1 MVDDFGITE
10 GAKALS
16 ASLDGAR
23 EASHKLSKSI
33 EGIQGDAFDVAQ
45 RQASE
50 RKAAERKAALLKE
63 RAIYKALEEYRHRK
77 VISEKEYQAKVEFIK
92 KYGAK
97 EWEEV
102 LKIKKEIETMEQN
115 SKKFYDEQL
124 KDVRR
129 VQFICFIVAAWIAW
143 YLVWGIKP

>member
-63 RAIYKALEEYRHRK
+63 RAIYKALEEYKHRK
-77 VISEKEYQAKVEFIK
+77 LITDQEYKTKIEFVK
-92 KYGAK
+92 KYGTK
-97 EWEEV
+97 EWDEV

-115 SKKFYDEQL
+115 SKKFYDNQVKE
-124 KDVRR
+124 VRR
-129 VQFICFIVAAWIAW
+129 VQFICFIVAAWISW
-143 YLVWGIKP
+143 YLVWGIK

>member
-23 EASHKLSKSI
+23 DASKKLSKSI

-50 RKAAERKAALLKE
+50 RKAAKKKAALLKE

>member
-10 GAKALS
+10 GAKVLS

-23 EASHKLSKSI
+23 DASHKLSKSI

-63 RAIYKALEEYRHRK
+63 RAIYKALEEYKHRK
-77 VISEKEYQAKVEFIK
+77 LISDQEYKTKIEFVK
-92 KYGAK
+92 KYGTK
-97 EWEEV
+97 EWDEV
-102 LKIKKEIETMEQN
+102 LKIKKEIEIMEQN
-115 SKKFYDEQL
+115 SKKFYDDQVKE
-124 KDVRR
+124 VRR
-129 VQFICFIVAAWIAW
+129 VQFICFVVAAWIAW
-143 YLVWGIKP
+143 YLVWGIKG